1 MKQFLI
7 GISAL
12 LVLFSPVES
21 MAGCKVEHKTMP
33 CSILP
38 GISEREYTVCL
49 PDGYEKSQEKY
60 PVLYLLHGGGC
71 SNTDWTQFGRL
82 QQVVDSLVT
91 AGKMQK
97 MIIVCPEAN
106 QGGRMIWFKEPEW
119 KFEDYFFHEMIPY
132 IETKYRVNRQPGMRS
147 VAGFSMGGGGSV
159 GYGLHHPEM
168 FNVVYAMSAYL
179 RRQPLDFLKNDPLG
193 EWRQQ
198 DVERNNPIKMVNAAN
213 DEQVKNW
220 RNVKWFI
227 DCGDQDFTLDGN
239 MDFVKSLREKHINYE
254 LRVRSGAH
262 NWDYWKSSLIQALQ
276 YVSEQTQNRFSNPV
290 LWADV
295 PDPDVIRV
303 GDYFYLVSTT
313 MHLMPGAPIMRSKD
327 LVNWETIGYIFDK
340 LTDSPKYDMK
350 DGTVYGRGQWATSL
364 KYHKGKFYAL
374 FAPNDN
380 PGGETYIYSTSNPA
394 GKWNLVSRMRHFH
407 DATLF
412 FDDDDRVYVIYGTGQ
427 ICELKSDL
435 SGVKEGTDVKLFER
449 DSEEKGLLEGSR
461 MIKHN
466 GKYYLLMI
474 SWTAGHPR
482 REVCFRA
489 DSIHGKYEKKVV
501 LETLFA
507 GFGGVGQGTI
517 VDTPKGDWYGF
528 VFQDRGG
535 VGRVPTLESCRW
547 IDGWPILG
555 DEFGNV
561 PGMMDKPVKGC
572 PTKTII
578 SSDEFDQD
586 KLKLDWQW
594 NHNPIDSAWS
604 LTERPGYL
612 RLKTSRIVNNIFE
625 APNTISQR
633 MGGPMCSGV
642 VCLDLSGM
650 KDGDKTGVAA
660 FNGDS
665 GILTISK
672 NGKKKILTMS
682 EESVRLTEQE
692 KAVTDVKQVV
702 KETVKIKGDK
712 IYLKIV
718 ADFSLG
724 KDIANFYYSVDNKEW
739 KKIGKDYRM
748 IFDYRR
754 FFMGTRFAIF
764 NYATKQNGGYVDVDF
779 FRYN

>member
-1 MKQFLI
+1 
-7 GISAL
+7 
-12 LVLFSPVES
+12 
-21 MAGCKVEHKTMP
+21 
-33 CSILP
+33 
-38 GISEREYTVCL
+38 
-49 PDGYEKSQEKY
+49 
-60 PVLYLLHGGGC
+60 
-71 SNTDWTQFGRL
+71 
-82 QQVVDSLVT
+82 
-91 AGKMQK
+91 
-97 MIIVCPEAN
+97 
-106 QGGRMIWFKEPEW
+106 
-119 KFEDYFFHEMIPY
+119 
-132 IETKYRVNRQPGMRS
+132 
-147 VAGFSMGGGGSV
+147 
-159 GYGLHHPEM
+159 
-168 FNVVYAMSAYL
+168 
-179 RRQPLDFLKNDPLG
+179 
-193 EWRQQ
+193 
-198 DVERNNPIKMVNAAN
+198 
-213 DEQVKNW
+213 
-220 RNVKWFI
+220 
-227 DCGDQDFTLDGN
+227 
-239 MDFVKSLREKHINYE
+239 
-254 LRVRSGAH
+254 
-262 NWDYWKSSLIQALQ
+262 
-276 YVSEQTQNRFSNPV
+276 
-290 LWADV
+290 
-295 PDPDVIRV
+295 
-303 GDYFYLVSTT
+303 
-313 MHLMPGAPIMRSKD
+313 
-327 LVNWETIGYIFDK
+327 
-340 LTDSPKYDMK
+340 
-350 DGTVYGRGQWATSL
+350 
-364 KYHKGKFYAL
+364 
-374 FAPNDN
+374 
-380 PGGETYIYSTSNPA
+380 
-394 GKWNLVSRMRHFH
+394 
-407 DATLF
+407 
-412 FDDDDRVYVIYGTGQ
+412 
-427 ICELKSDL
+427 
-435 SGVKEGTDVKLFER
+435 
-449 DSEEKGLLEGSR
+449 

-561 PGMMDKPVKGC
+561 PGMMDKPVNGC